1 MRSLSFKFV
10 AAMAFL
16 IALGLAPAFA
26 ANAKDKNKIPKDQ
39 GEVRITTSPVG
50 FPIMIDGQSYGVS
63 NDPADPIRL
72 GKGSHHVEVLFPGK
86 PWSQDVMVEGGKRN
100 CICLTYSRKPLYS
113 PCPYRPT
120 VSAPDTIADGDTIT
134 FTSDVSYTGT
144 RPLAYTWTVTP
155 SAAKIVGSTDT
166 NTLVVDT
173 TGLGGQRVTASLHVN
188 PGYGDERC
196 TAMAEAGT
204 DVTLIPPPP
213 EKRNWGTSP
222 GLSFDMDKASLDNF
236 AIQLQNEPSN
246 TGYLIVYGGR
256 GNRAG
261 SADRL
266 AKRSL
271 DYLVQTRGIDR
282 NRVVVVNGGTSDT
295 DFIEMWLVPPGA
307 EPPVPSQGGSA
318 PAKAPA
324 DQPADAQPD
333 QDHAVIAKPAPQTRP
348 RTAPRK

>member
-1 MRSLSFKFV
+1 MRSFNFKFV
-10 AAMAFL
+10 AGLAFL
-16 IALGLAPAFA
+16 LALGLAPAFA
-26 ANAKDKNKIPKDQ
+26 ANAKDSNKIPKDQ
-39 GEVRITTSPVG
+39 GEVRIQTTPAG

-63 NDPADPIRL
+63 NNPADPIRL
-72 GKGSHHVEVLFPGK
+72 GKGPHRVEVLFPGR
-86 PWSQDVMVEGGKRN
+86 PWSQEIVLEGGKRN
-100 CICLTYSRKPLYS
+100 CICLAYSRKPLYS

-155 SAAKIVGSTDT
+155 SNAKIVGSTDT

-173 TGLGGQRVTASLHVN
+173 TGLGGQRVSASLTVN

-204 DVTLIPPPP
+204 DVKDIPPPP
-213 EKRNWGTSP
+213 ERRNWGTSP

-236 AIQLQNEPSN
+236 AIQLQNEPTN

-256 GNRAG
+256 GSRAG

-307 EPPVPSQGGSA
+307 EPPVPSQGGGSSSNRA
-318 PAKAPA
+318 PAEP
-324 DQPADAQPD
+324 QTEAQPD
-333 QDHAVIAKPAPQTRP
+333 SSHAVKPAATGQTRP
-348 RTAPRK
+348 RRS